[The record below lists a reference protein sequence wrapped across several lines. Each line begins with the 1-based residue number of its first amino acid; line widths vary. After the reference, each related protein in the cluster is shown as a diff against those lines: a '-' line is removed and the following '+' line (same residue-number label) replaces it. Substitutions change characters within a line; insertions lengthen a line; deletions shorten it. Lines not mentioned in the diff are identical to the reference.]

1 MNDAGRALTPEQE
14 ILVRLSAALAAR
26 DLAGLG
32 VHMRRA
38 AHMDLSASIEESLLQ
53 SYLFLGFPAAL
64 TAVALWKKLSGE
76 DLPEADPLAEPT
88 SVDDWVGRG
97 EAVCRSVYGPTYD
110 KLRRNVMRMHPAM
123 DRWMITEG
131 YGKVLGRPGLDL
143 VDRELCIVA
152 LLTVAAWESQL
163 HSHLRGALN
172 VGASPEAVSGAVE
185 TGLEYVDDPD
195 WADAARR
202 LWRRVE
208 SWHRT
213 CS

>member
-1 MNDAGRALTPEQE
+1 LAPGQE
-14 ILVRLSAALAAR
+14 VLVRLSAALAAR
-26 DLAGLG
+26 DAAGLR

-38 AHMDLSASIEESLLQ
+38 AAMDLSVRVEEALLQ

-64 TAVALWKKLSGE
+64 TGISAWNEMSEPGFL
-76 DLPEADPLAEPT
+76 EADPLAQT
-88 SVDDWVGRG
+88 DSVADWDRRG
-97 EAVCRSVYGPTYD
+97 EDVCRIVYGPTYE
-110 KLRRNVMRMHPAM
+110 KLRRNVVRLHPAM

-131 YGKVLGRPGLDL
+131 YGKVLGRPGLEL
-143 VDRELCIVA
+143 ADRELCIVA
-152 LLTVAAWESQL
+152 LLTVAAWEPQL

-185 TGLEYVDDPD
+185 IGLEYVDDPD
-195 WADAARR
+195 WTDSVRR

-208 SWHRT
+208 SWHLA

>member
-1 MNDAGRALTPEQE
+1 M
-14 ILVRLSAALAAR
+14 
-26 DLAGLG
+26 
-32 VHMRRA
+32 
-38 AHMDLSASIEESLLQ
+38 EESLLQ
-53 SYLFLGFPAAL
+53 SYLFLGFPATL
-64 TAVALWKKLSGE
+64 TAVAAWKDLSGQHP
-76 DLPEADPLAEPT
+76 PETDPLAKALAVE
-88 SVDDWVGRG
+88 DWSRRG
-97 EAVCRSVYGPTYD
+97 EAVCREVYGPTYD
-110 KLRRNVMRMHPAM
+110 KLRRNVNRLNPAI

-143 VDRELCIVA
+143 LDRELCIVA
-152 LLTVAAWESQL
+152 LLTVTAWEPQL

-172 VGASPEAVSGAVE
+172 VGASPDAVSAAVE

-208 SWHRT
+208 SWHAA